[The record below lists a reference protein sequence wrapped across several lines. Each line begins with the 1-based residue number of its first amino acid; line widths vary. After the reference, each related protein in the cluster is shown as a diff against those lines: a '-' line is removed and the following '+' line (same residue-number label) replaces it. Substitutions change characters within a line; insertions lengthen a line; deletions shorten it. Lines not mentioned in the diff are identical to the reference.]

1 VRCLFSGLV
10 LVLLTTPL
18 VSQER
23 AARLDPE
30 EVVEEAAAEVELD
43 PDLPPISYV
52 ATLRLGQQEI
62 PLPVMTSFSEPL
74 FALGPIVT
82 SLGGELQIGP
92 LLESHNF
99 FVRGDEIILGPTSIV
114 MLVGEEIV
122 RLSRNPVLTQLGLV
136 VPREALELSYGE
148 ILGVSFSW
156 SEDDRT
162 LHVRRKQP
170 RSIGVAIEVVDVRG
184 LSTVVVE
191 FETRPDYVVRR
202 RGRVLVIDI
211 GNDRLDL
218 RGEPPR
224 ARRSLVEDIRLKS
237 SSIELALTEGA
248 SAAEPYELRG
258 SRFGKDGLR
267 LIFDVS
273 PQELPRVPNP
283 FAPQRRKIRTVRTIV
298 LDPGHGGG
306 ESGAIG
312 PAGTEEK
319 DLTLELARTLKRK
332 LEARLPVRVVLT
344 RDEDADLPLET
355 RTALANQNKAELF
368 LSIHLNSSM
377 SNSITGAETYFLSLQ
392 ASDEAAANLAVT
404 ENRKSPQ
411 PDGQQEGN
419 AEEAESREEEEALEL
434 MLWDLAQSHH
444 LAASQRLANLIQGE
458 VNSALKLRDRGVRQ
472 APFTVLLGATM
483 PAVLLELGFL
493 SNPEEEQRLLN
504 PVYRSDLLD
513 AVVRAVLRYYA
524 QNEDTTG
531 LTVVGRG

>member
-1 VRCLFSGLV
+1 V

-30 EVVEEAAAEVELD
+30 EVMEEAAAEVELD

-52 ATLRLGQQEI
+52 GTLRLGQQEI

-99 FVRGDEIILGPTSIV
+99 FVRGDEIILGSTSIV
-114 MLVGEEIV
+114 MLVGGEIV
-122 RLSRNPVLTQLGLV
+122 RLPRNPVLTQLGLV

-162 LHVRRKQP
+162 LHVRRKRP

-218 RGEPPR
+218 RGEPTR
-224 ARRSLVEDIRLKS
+224 ARRSLVEDIRIKS
-237 SSIELALTEGA
+237 SSIELALAEGA
-248 SAAEPYELRG
+248 SAAEPYELRR

-273 PQELPRVPNP
+273 PQELTRVPNP

-319 DLTLELARTLKRK
+319 DLTLELARALKRK

-377 SNSITGAETYFLSLQ
+377 SDSITGAETYFLSLQ
-392 ASDEAAANLAVT
+392 ASDKAAANLAVT

-411 PDGQQEGN
+411 PDGQQEPN
-419 AEEAESREEEEALEL
+419 AEEAESQEDEDALEL

-458 VNSALKLRDRGVRQ
+458 VNSALRLRDRGVRQ

-504 PVYRSDLLD
+504 PFYRSDLLD